1 MEKRL
6 IIRTEAT
13 YTFPLKEVLEAL
25 GLEFNQKNCH
35 CISIGMDNQIPTVEI
50 KIESCVEK

>member
-6 IIRTEAT
+6 IIRVEAT

-25 GLEFNQKNCH
+25 GLEFKQKNSH